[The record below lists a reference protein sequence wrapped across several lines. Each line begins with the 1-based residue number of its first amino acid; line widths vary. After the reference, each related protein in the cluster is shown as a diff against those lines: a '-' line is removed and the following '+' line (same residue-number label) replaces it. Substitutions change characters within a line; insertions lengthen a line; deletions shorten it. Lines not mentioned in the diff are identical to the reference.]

1 MRGLCPLNCSIYTS
15 YLFYI
20 IFKITGKG
28 CTLENLKIIIDSLPH
43 LLKGTLVTLELA
55 FFSIVLGFVVS
66 IIVALGQLYGTSL
79 FVPFFYF
86 TKDYC
91 EVFLN

>member
-1 MRGLCPLNCSIYTS
+1 M
-15 YLFYI
+15 
-20 IFKITGKG
+20 
-28 CTLENLKIIIDSLPH
+28 ENLKIIIDSLPH